1 MRPSAIPDEEVWAGA
16 TRKVIAAPDG
26 DLLGESGIEPVEALT
41 EIVDG
46 TPMFHVRMVLDD
58 LDVAR
63 IKSGERV
70 FWYTQH
76 GTALRP
82 FSLGMPA
89 KVFPVCRNCH
99 QALVHSSPDLGDVL
113 WFHEHPDRPA
123 PLCQRPE
130 PLEHP

>member
-46 TPMFHVRMVLDD
+46 TPMFHVRMVLDEM
-58 LDVAR
+58 DVAR
-63 IKSGERV
+63 IAAGERV

-82 FSLGMPA
+82 FSLGMPR
-89 KVFPVCRNCH
+89 KVFEVCRHCH
-99 QALVHSSPDLGDVL
+99 GAVQTTDGSI
-113 WFHEHPDRPA
+113 WFHRLLSEGCPGAEPVIHP
-123 PLCQRPE
+123 
-130 PLEHP
+130 